1 MTKPNGGY
9 ADDSLRAQV
18 ESYLSQ
24 LDALMRRGRELREQ
38 LSCDP
43 SSVSSIAAT
52 RLWQE
57 HCGVTINQ
65 LSGGSKAHWLARSFS
80 EAFLMRSVDG
90 QALDAADPEKIVDR
104 LLQVLQQAV
113 TSLTSKDESPVLST
127 SAPPVPRRFDFV
139 HNAELRP
146 ILERAYA
153 QGRDALD
160 THQYDLALR
169 TSCGIL
175 EALVTDVLEHKALAD
190 WTVYGAPSGA
200 IAGWPFETRLAVA
213 EKAGLIRGG
222 WARLTEG
229 ARQYRDQA
237 ADVLITETDAR
248 RASQVLNVIMRDL
261 NPGR

>member
-1 MTKPNGGY
+1 MTKPNGSD

-24 LDALMRRGRELREQ
+24 VDALIRRGRELREQ
-38 LSCDP
+38 LSRDP
-43 SSVSSIAAT
+43 SSVSAIAST

-57 HCGVTINQ
+57 HCGVTVNQ

-90 QALDAADPEKIVDR
+90 QALDAAAPKKIVDR

-113 TSLTSKDESPVLST
+113 TSLSSKDESQVLST
-127 SAPPVPRRFDFV
+127 SAPLPRRFDFV

-153 QGRDALD
+153 ESRDALD
-160 THQYDLALR
+160 AHDYDVALR

-175 EALVTDVLEHKALAD
+175 EALVTDALEYKGLAD
-190 WTVYGAPSGA
+190 WAAYGAPSGA
-200 IAGWPFETRLAVA
+200 IADWSFQTRLAVA

-222 WARLTEG
+222 WARLTEA
-229 ARQYRDQA
+229 ARKYRDQA
-237 ADVLITETDAR
+237 ADTLITETDAR